1 MADALGFGAPVLIC
15 IKQRDLG
22 RGFSPPS
29 LGFSFSICLSLPPP
43 GPPLSRALCC
53 VIDRGALWCLL
64 GLLSSSPSPQTA
76 AWSVIYASVT
86 LWSRW
91 PEVVAPTLLQ
101 PGELGAEGR
110 SEESEV
116 DGAGFC
122 HLSQPRKVK

>member
-43 GPPLSRALCC
+43 GPPLCRALCC

-64 GLLSSSPSPQTA
+64 DLLSSSPPPPNSCVERDLCICD
-76 AWSVIYASVT
+76 SLV
-86 LWSRW
+86 L
-91 PEVVAPTLLQ
+91 VA
-101 PGELGAEGR
+101 
-110 SEESEV
+110 
-116 DGAGFC
+116 
-122 HLSQPRKVK
+122 